1 MEEIRTKEAKTMMK
15 ISRLLSYAVVC
26 LLVVPGA
33 LRAQPAD
40 VAGLALYEG
49 ADREQRLVKGARAER
64 EINLYSSLVVEDLT
78 ALAAAFEKK
87 YGVKLKFWRAGSEKV
102 VQRAV
107 TEARAGRSDVDV
119 IETNGPELESLHR
132 EKLLQ
137 RAGSPHFPDLM
148 PEAIRPHR
156 EWVGTRLNMFVHAY
170 NTNLVKKDEL
180 PKSYQD
186 FLHPRWKGRLG
197 IEAEDID
204 WFAMVVKELGEDK
217 GLRLFR
223 DIVAKNGLSVR
234 RGHTLLA
241 GLVASGEVPFALTV
255 YNHNAEKLKQRG
267 APVDWYAIQP
277 AIARVNGVA
286 LSRKPPHPHAAVLFY
301 DFILG
306 EGQAILVKGNYVPT
320 NRKAD
325 SVAVDTKL
333 KFVDPTAMLDESA
346 KWEKLY
352 TEIITRQSK

>member
-1 MEEIRTKEAKTMMK
+1 MTQTRRFA
-15 ISRLLSYAVVC
+15 SRVAVC
-26 LLVVPGA
+26 LLVASGA
-33 LRAQPAD
+33 SRAQPAE
-40 VAGLALYEG
+40 VAALALYEG
-49 ADREQRLVKGARAER
+49 ADREQRLASGALGER
-64 EINLYSSLVVEDLT
+64 ELSLYSSLTVEDLT
-78 ALAAAFEKK
+78 ALAAGFEKK

-107 TEARAGRSDVDV
+107 TEARAGRFDFDVV
-119 IETNGPELESLHR
+119 ETNGPELESLHR

-137 RAGSPHFPDLM
+137 KAGSPHFPDLM

-170 NTNLVKKDEL
+170 NTNLVKKEEL
-180 PKSYQD
+180 PKSYED
-186 FLHPRWKGRLG
+186 FLDPRWKGRLG

-204 WFAMVVKELGEDK
+204 WFAMVVKEIGEDR

-223 DIVAKNGLSVR
+223 EIVARNGLSVR

-255 YNHNAEKLKQRG
+255 YNHNAEKLKRRG

-286 LSRKPPHPHAAVLFY
+286 VSRKPAHPNAAVLFY
-301 DFILG
+301 DFTLG
-306 EGQAILVKGNYVPT
+306 EGQEILVQGNYVPT
-320 NRKAD
+320 NRKTDPGA
-325 SVAVDTKL
+325 ARTRL
-333 KFVDPTAMLDESA
+333 KFVDPAAMLDESA

-352 TEIITRQSK
+352 AEIITRQSK